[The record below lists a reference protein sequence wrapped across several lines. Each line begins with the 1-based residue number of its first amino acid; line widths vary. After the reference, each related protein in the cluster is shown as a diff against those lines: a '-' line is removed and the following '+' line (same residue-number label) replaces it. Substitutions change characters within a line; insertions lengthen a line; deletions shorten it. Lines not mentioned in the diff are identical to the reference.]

1 MTMNT
6 QTLPHLTL
14 ATITLALHLFGA
26 AALSVG
32 TQKLGAQAVSYRDL
46 DLSRP
51 ADAAVLYSRIDRA
64 AQEVCAPLGGAADAA
79 TKLRESC
86 VDRAIAATLSKLND
100 ANGGSNRRMAHS
112 EHLAGV
118 AAARTI

>member
-1 MTMNT
+1 MNT

-14 ATITLALHLFGA
+14 ATITLALHLFGVA
-26 AALSVG
+26 VLGVG
-32 TQKLGAQAVSYRDL
+32 AQKLGAQAVSYRDL

-51 ADAAVLYSRIDRA
+51 ADAAVLQSRIDRA
-64 AQEVCAPLGGAADAA
+64 AEEVCAPFGGAADAA

-86 VDRAIAATLSKLND
+86 VDRAVANTLSKLND
-100 ANGGSNRRMAHS
+100 ATGGSNHRTAHS